1 MKAYQ
6 GIITKE
12 EFVHELKA
20 HQKADDFIRGAYWK
34 EGKGCAVGCS
44 IESVSRLKN
53 LELKNFS
60 DYEKYPEL
68 LGIPEWLA
76 QLEDALFENMALKK
90 SKSWPVDFAEAIH
103 TGADLEKIRV
113 PFLVVLLRHSL
124 VSLSKVQFDASRYPG
139 VNQVIM
145 GSHHAVQQ
153 MIEAQESGDQEKIL
167 AAHSAADSAAR
178 SAHSAASSVMYLA
191 ARSAAYSA
199 VDSAACSAADS
210 AACSAHSAD
219 SAAYAANSAVDS
231 AADSAAYA
239 AAYSA
244 HSAVDSADS
253 AAYLAAH
260 LAAHLAKCLAVY
272 DYFADELLKL
282 LRECK

>member
-167 AAHSAADSAAR
+167 AAH
-178 SAHSAASSVMYLA
+178 LA
-191 ARSAAYSA
+191 A
-199 VDSAACSAADS
+199 DSAACSAD
-210 AACSAHSAD
+210 SAHSAD
-219 SAAYAANSAVDS
+219 SAAYAANSVARLAACSAAYSAACSAVDS

-244 HSAVDSADS
+244 AYSAADS
-253 AAYLAAH
+253 AAYAA
-260 LAAHLAKCLAVY
+260 ADSAHSIARLAVY

>member
-1 MKAYQ
+1 MKAYE
-6 GIITKE
+6 GIITKK
-12 EFVHELKA
+12 EFVAELVK
-20 HQKADDFIRGAYWK
+20 HQEADDFIRGTYWK
-34 EGKGCAVGCS
+34 NGKGCAVGCS

-53 LELKNFS
+53 LELKKFS
-60 DYEKYPEL
+60 DHEKYPEL

-76 QLEDALFENMALKK
+76 HLEDSLFEKMPLER
-90 SKSWPVDFAEAIH
+90 SKSWPVEFAEAIH

-113 PFLVVLLRHSL
+113 PFIVMLLRHSL

-167 AAHSAADSAAR
+167 AAH
-178 SAHSAASSVMYLA
+178 LA
-191 ARSAAYSA
+191 A
-199 VDSAACSAADS
+199 DSAACSADSAHSADSAAYAANSVARLAACSAAYS

-239 AAYSA
+239 AADSA
-244 HSAVDSADS
+244 HSIAR
-253 AAYLAAH
+253 
-260 LAAHLAKCLAVY
+260 LAVY

>member
-1 MKAYQ
+1 MKAYE
-6 GIITKE
+6 GIITKK
-12 EFVHELKA
+12 EFVAELVK
-20 HQKADDFIRGAYWK
+20 HQEADDFIRGTYWK
-34 EGKGCAVGCS
+34 NGKGCAVGCS

-53 LELKNFS
+53 LELKKFS
-60 DYEKYPEL
+60 DHEKYPEL

-76 QLEDALFENMALKK
+76 HLEDSLFEKMPLER
-90 SKSWPVDFAEAIH
+90 SKSWPVEFAEAIH

-113 PFLVVLLRHSL
+113 PFIVMLLRHSL

-167 AAHSAADSAAR
+167 AAHSAADSAA
-178 SAHSAASSVMYLA
+178 
-191 ARSAAYSA
+191 
-199 VDSAACSAADS
+199 CSAD
-210 AACSAHSAD
+210 SAHSAD
-219 SAAYAANSAVDS
+219 SAAYAANSVARLAACSAAYSAACSAVDS

-244 HSAVDSADS
+244 AYSAADS
-253 AAYLAAH
+253 AAYAAADSAHSIARLAA
-260 LAAHLAKCLAVY
+260 Y
-272 DYFADELLKL
+272 DYYADELLKL

>member
-1 MKAYQ
+1 MKAYE
-6 GIITKE
+6 GIITKK
-12 EFVHELKA
+12 EFVAELVK
-20 HQKADDFIRGAYWK
+20 HQEADDFIRGTYWK
-34 EGKGCAVGCS
+34 NGKGCAVGCS

-60 DYEKYPEL
+60 DHEKYPEL

-124 VSLSKVQFDASRYPG
+124 VSLSKVQFDAVQYPNVVSA
-139 VNQVIM
+139 VNASQQ
-145 GSHHAVQQ
+145 AVQK

-167 AAHSAADSAAR
+167 AAHSAAYSANSADSAYSAAYSSADSASSAADSAAR
-178 SAHSAASSVMYLA
+178 SSADCADSASSAASSVMYLA

-199 VDSAACSAADS
+199 DSASSPAFLAAHAMS
-210 AACSAHSAD
+210 PP
-219 SAAYAANSAVDS
+219 
-231 AADSAAYA
+231 
-239 AAYSA
+239 
-244 HSAVDSADS
+244 
-253 AAYLAAH
+253 AYLATHSAAR
-260 LAAHLAKCLAVY
+260 LAAY
-272 DYFADELLKL
+272 DYYADELLKL